1 MELTDALAY
10 MNSAIMLM
18 LRLSLPMLLMGM
30 LIGLII
36 SIFQAATQIHEQT
49 ITFVPK
55 LIVTTLMLMFT
66 GNWMMSSL
74 MDFTRELYSF
84 MANL

>member
-10 MNSAIMLM
+10 MNSDIMLM

-66 GNWMMSSL
+66 GNWMMTSL

>member
-66 GNWMMSSL
+66 GNWMMTSQ